1 MATALPLV
9 TRSVSAARARRR
21 DRLRVLAFLSPWLIG
36 FAFFFAYPLAAT
48 VYFSFFRYNL
58 FQLTPVGLANYRF
71 LFNDPYAWTAIK
83 NTLWLVVVMVP
94 ARVLFGLGIAQL
106 LTRIRRGGDLLRAIF
121 YLPFLI
127 PPVAAT
133 VAFVFVVNPGT
144 GPVNGIAAKAGI
156 HLPDWFNDPTWTKPG
171 LTLLSL
177 WAIGDVMIILL
188 AALLDVPKT
197 LYEAA
202 AIDGAGPWQQFRRI
216 TLPTISPV
224 LMFSAVTGVIET
236 LQYFTQA
243 MVAAN
248 VSQGNA
254 DQAGT
259 TTAPGYP
266 DGASLTFPQTLY
278 NEGFQQ
284 FNMGYACVLALVL
297 FAVAMLFTVILLRRF
312 HAFGDD

>member
-1 MATALPLV
+1 MAAAHCPSGQVTA
-9 TRSVSAARARRR
+9 SRARRR
-21 DRLRVLAFLSPWLIG
+21 HRLRVLAFMSPWLVG
-36 FAFFFAYPLAAT
+36 FALFFAYPLAAT

-58 FQLTPVGLANYRF
+58 FQLTPVGLTNYRF
-71 LFNDPYAWTAIK
+71 LLHDPYAWAAIK

-94 ARVLFGLGIAQL
+94 LRVLFGLGLAQL
-106 LTRIRRGGDLLRAIF
+106 LTNIKQGGNILRSIF

-144 GPVNGIAAKAGI
+144 GPVNGLAAKIGI
-156 HLPDWFNDPTWTKPG
+156 HLPDWFNDPSWTKPG
-171 LTLLSL
+171 LTLLAL
-177 WAIGDVMIILL
+177 WGIGDVMIILL

-202 AIDGAGPWQQFRRI
+202 AIDGANAWQRFRRI

-243 MVAAN
+243 MVAAH

-266 DGASLTFPQTLY
+266 DGASLTFPQVLY
-278 NEGFQQ
+278 DEGFRQ

-297 FAVAMLFTVILLRRF
+297 FAVAMFFTLILLRQF
-312 HAFGDD
+312 HAFADDN

>member
-1 MATALPLV
+1 MAAVLSAGPVTA
-9 TRSVSAARARRR
+9 AHARRR
-21 DRLRVLAFLSPWLIG
+21 HRLRVLAFMSPWLVG
-36 FAFFFAYPLAAT
+36 FSLFFAYPLAAT

-58 FQLTPVGLANYRF
+58 FQLTPVGLENYKF
-71 LFNDPYAWTAIK
+71 LFKDPYAWTAIK

-94 ARVLFGLGIAQL
+94 LRVLFGLGLAQL
-106 LTRIRRGGDLLRAIF
+106 LTKIKRGGNILRSIF

-144 GPVNGIAAKAGI
+144 GPINGLFAKVGI

-171 LTLLSL
+171 LTLLAL
-177 WAIGDVMIILL
+177 WGIGDVMIILL
-188 AALLDVPKT
+188 AALLDVPKA

-202 AIDGAGPWQQFRRI
+202 AIDGANAWQQFRQI

-224 LMFSAVTGVIET
+224 LMFSAVTGVIQT

-243 MVAAN
+243 MVAAH

-297 FAVAMLFTVILLRRF
+297 FAVAMFFTLILLRRF

>member
-1 MATALPLV
+1 MTAVLSAGAV
-9 TRSVSAARARRR
+9 TAARARRR
-21 DRLRVLAFLSPWLIG
+21 HRLRVLAFMSPWLVG
-36 FAFFFAYPLAAT
+36 FSLFFAYPLAAT

-58 FQLTPVGLANYRF
+58 FQLTPVGLTNYKF
-71 LFNDPYAWTAIK
+71 LFKDPYAWTAIK

-94 ARVLFGLGIAQL
+94 LRVLFGLGLAQL
-106 LTRIRRGGDLLRAIF
+106 LSKIKRGGNILRSIF

-144 GPVNGIAAKAGI
+144 GPINGLFAKVGI

-171 LTLLSL
+171 LTLLAL
-177 WAIGDVMIILL
+177 WGIGDVMIILL
-188 AALLDVPKT
+188 AALLDVPKA

-202 AIDGAGPWQQFRRI
+202 AIDGANAWQQFRQI

-224 LMFSAVTGVIET
+224 LMFSAVTGVIQT

-243 MVAAN
+243 MVAAH

-297 FAVAMLFTVILLRRF
+297 FVVAMFFTLILLRRF
-312 HAFGDD
+312 HAFGDDD

>member
-1 MATALPLV
+1 MATLTAARTV
-9 TRSVSAARARRR
+9 TASRARRR
-21 DRLRVLAFLSPWLIG
+21 HHLRVLGFMSPWLIG
-36 FAFFFAYPLAAT
+36 FVLLFAYPLAAT

-58 FQLTPVGLANYRF
+58 FQLTPVGLGNYRF
-71 LFNDPYAWTAIK
+71 LLHDSYAWTAIK
-83 NTLWLVVVMVP
+83 NTLWLVVMMVP
-94 ARVLFGLGIAQL
+94 LRVLFGLGLAQL
-106 LTRIRRGGDLLRAIF
+106 LTHIKHGGNLLRAVF
-121 YLPFLI
+121 YLPSLI

-144 GPVNGIAAKAGI
+144 GPVNDIAAKVGI

-171 LTLLSL
+171 LTLLTL
-177 WAIGDVMIILL
+177 WGIGDVMIILL
-188 AALLDVPKT
+188 AALLDVPAS

-202 AIDGAGPWQQFRRI
+202 AIDGAGPWQRFRRI

-243 MVAAN
+243 MVAAH

-266 DGASLTFPQTLY
+266 DGASLTFPQVLY
-278 NEGFQQ
+278 DEGFRQ

-297 FAVAMLFTVILLRRF
+297 FAVAMVFTLILLRQF
-312 HAFGDD
+312 HAFADDE

>member
-1 MATALPLV
+1 MLSAGAV
-9 TRSVSAARARRR
+9 TAARARRR
-21 DRLRVLAFLSPWLIG
+21 HRLRVLAFMSPWLVG
-36 FAFFFAYPLAAT
+36 FSLFFAYPLAAT

-58 FQLTPVGLANYRF
+58 FQLTPVGLTNYKF
-71 LFNDPYAWTAIK
+71 LFKDPYAWTAIK

-94 ARVLFGLGIAQL
+94 LRVLFGLGLAQL
-106 LTRIRRGGDLLRAIF
+106 LSKIKRGGNILRSIF

-144 GPVNGIAAKAGI
+144 GPINGLFAKVGI

-171 LTLLSL
+171 LTLLAL
-177 WAIGDVMIILL
+177 WGIGDVMIILL
-188 AALLDVPKT
+188 AALLDVPKA

-202 AIDGAGPWQQFRRI
+202 AIDGANAWQQFRQI

-224 LMFSAVTGVIET
+224 LMFSAVTGVIQT

-243 MVAAN
+243 MVAAH

-297 FAVAMLFTVILLRRF
+297 FVVAMFFTLILLRRF
-312 HAFGDD
+312 HAFGDDD

>member
-1 MATALPLV
+1 MAAALPV
-9 TRSVSAARARRR
+9 RSVAASRARRR
-21 DRLRVLAFLSPWLIG
+21 HPQRVLGFMSPWLIG
-36 FAFFFAYPLAAT
+36 FALFFAYPLAAT

-58 FQLTPVGLANYRF
+58 FQLTPIGLTNYRF
-71 LFNDPYAWTAIK
+71 LLHDPYAWTAIK
-83 NTLWLVVVMVP
+83 NTLWLVVVLVP
-94 ARVLFGLGIAQL
+94 LRVLFGLGLAQL
-106 LTRIRRGGDLLRAIF
+106 LTNIKQGGNILRSIF

-144 GPVNGIAAKAGI
+144 GPINDIAGKIGI

-171 LTLLSL
+171 LTLLAL

-188 AALLDVPKT
+188 AALLDVPKS

-202 AIDGAGPWQQFRRI
+202 AIDGANAWQRFRRI

-243 MVAAN
+243 MVAAH

-266 DGASLTFPQTLY
+266 DGASLTFPQVLY
-278 NEGFQQ
+278 DEGFRQ

-297 FAVAMLFTVILLRRF
+297 FAVAMFFTLILLRQF
-312 HAFGDD
+312 HAFADDD

>member
-1 MATALPLV
+1 MAAALPV
-9 TRSVSAARARRR
+9 RSVAASRARRHH
-21 DRLRVLAFLSPWLIG
+21 RLRVLGFMSPWLVG
-36 FAFFFAYPLAAT
+36 FSLFFAYPLAAT

-58 FQLTPVGLANYRF
+58 FQLTPVGLTNYRF
-71 LFNDPYAWTAIK
+71 LFHDPYAWTAIK
-83 NTLWLVVVMVP
+83 NTLWLVVVLVP
-94 ARVLFGLGIAQL
+94 LRVLFGLGLAQL
-106 LTRIRRGGDLLRAIF
+106 LTNIKQGGNILRSIF

-144 GPVNGIAAKAGI
+144 GPINDIVAKIGI

-171 LTLLSL
+171 LTLLAL

-202 AIDGAGPWQQFRRI
+202 AIDGANAWQRFRRI

-243 MVAAN
+243 MVAAH

-266 DGASLTFPQTLY
+266 DGASLTFPQVLY
-278 NEGFQQ
+278 DEGFRQ

-297 FAVAMLFTVILLRRF
+297 FAVAMFFTLILLRQF
-312 HAFGDD
+312 HAFADDN